1 MQNLESG
8 EVLLEP
14 ETIAP
19 NVTVADLQK
28 TVELRYRATTPIS
41 SASTEDR
48 TENIRIAFAKINGMS
63 IPNGSKFSFNDTV
76 GPRNFSTGFL
86 PAIEYAYGTEQW
98 GWGGGVCQASTT
110 VYLAAIQGG
119 MTILSREPHS
129 MAVSYTEY
137 GKDATVSDTRG
148 REIDFSFRN
157 ESGGTVYL
165 AAHVIGS
172 GRKNLQC
179 EVRLY
184 GPSLNGTTYELV
196 TETVEVIP
204 KPEEAIMKEDEDA
217 TYVTYVDETKTIK
230 GREGYKVDAYLI
242 TYVDGVETG
251 REKVSSDTYPAKAD
265 TVYVGV
271 TPREEM

>member
-1 MQNLESG
+1 MPPS
-8 EVLLEP
+8 
-14 ETIAP
+14 
-19 NVTVADLQK
+19 
-28 TVELRYRATTPIS
+28 AT
-41 SASTEDR
+41 
-48 TENIRIAFAKINGMS
+48 
-63 IPNGSKFSFNDTV
+63 
-76 GPRNFSTGFL
+76 
-86 PAIEYAYGTEQW
+86 PA
-98 GWGGGVCQASTT
+98 
-110 VYLAAIQGG
+110 
-119 MTILSREPHS
+119 
-129 MAVSYTEY
+129 
-137 GKDATVSDTRG
+137 G

-242 TYVDGVETG
+242 TYVDGVANRPRKGQQRHLSRQGGYRIRRCDPTG
-251 REKVSSDTYPAKAD
+251 GNVKTTLGCIRRAD
-265 TVYVGV
+265 EDFHMIQPGDRIGVGV
-271 TPREEM
+271 SGGGRTACCSCARWRCTATCAITTLP